1 MSEKNQVIFKTVLMG
16 CEKQSVL
23 NYIDQICT
31 MFHTESEKQAAEA
44 ENLRQ
49 ENERLLEQAEKLNG
63 QLSQQDELLGR
74 QEEQLRA
81 QSEVLRKQE
90 ELLGKGDAV
99 SEQLSDKD
107 QEIAQL
113 KARLNALTK
122 DLEKSRQLLGQ
133 KEDALTYLRAQS
145 EQMVNRQKEMME
157 KGRKYD
163 IISTN
168 VGSIVLEAEHTANQ
182 IVKNANEEAERVRG
196 EANAAANQ
204 MGEHLREFR
213 KELEK
218 MQESVFLTVKN
229 LKDNFS
235 NMTDTLDQSERFLFS
250 HSEVPVEKTTTETE
264 AGEPAAV
271 TAE

>member
-16 CEKQSVL
+16 FEKQSVL

-44 ENLRQ
+44 DNLRQ
-49 ENERLLEQAEKLNG
+49 ENERLAEQAEKLNS
-63 QLSQQDELLGR
+63 QLAEQDELLNR
-74 QEEQLRA
+74 QEEQLRG
-81 QSEVLRKQE
+81 QSEVLRRQE

-182 IVKNANEEAERVRG
+182 IVKNANDEAARVRG
-196 EANAAANQ
+196 EANATVNQ
-204 MGEHLREFR
+204 MGEHLKEFR

-218 MQESVFLTVKN
+218 MQESVFMTVKN
-229 LKDNFS
+229 FKDNFS
-235 NMTDTLDQSERFLFS
+235 NMTETLDQSERFLFI
-250 HSEVPVEKTTTETE
+250 HSEPPVEEAPAEAEAEKPAETTEE
-264 AGEPAAV
+264 
-271 TAE
+271 

>member
-16 CEKQSVL
+16 FEKQSVL

-31 MFHTESEKQAAEA
+31 MFHAESEKQATEA

-90 ELLGKGDAV
+90 ELLGKDSAV
-99 SEQLSDKD
+99 SEQLSEKD

-145 EQMVNRQKEMME
+145 EQMANRQKEMME

-182 IVKNANEEAERVRG
+182 IVKNANEESERVRG
-196 EANAAANQ
+196 EANAAVNQ

-235 NMTDTLDQSERFLFS
+235 NMTDTLDQSERFLFV
-250 HSEVPVEKTTTETE
+250 HSEAPVEE
-264 AGEPAAV
+264 ALAEEDAKEPAAV